1 MVLPSYEQITGII
14 VGLSMELPVDI
25 QVVVAKED
33 KMVLEQP

>member
-1 MVLPSYEQITGII
+1 M

-25 QVVVAKED
+25 QVVVVIAKED